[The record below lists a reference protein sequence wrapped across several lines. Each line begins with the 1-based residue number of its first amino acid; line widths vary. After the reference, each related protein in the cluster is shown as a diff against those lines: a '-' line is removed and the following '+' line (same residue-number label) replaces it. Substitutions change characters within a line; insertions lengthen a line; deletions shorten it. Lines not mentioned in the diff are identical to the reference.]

1 MSRKQ
6 FEHQFLQNFNL
17 PRVDIDGKRHYRLPD
32 GSLAKSVTTAI
43 SDSMDK
49 THLYEWR
56 KRVGEDE
63 ANKIS
68 NQAAVRGTA
77 IHTICESY
85 LLNEPSYPE
94 GTMPSNIESF
104 KQLKPYI
111 DANIGLLYGIEHRLY
126 STKLKAAGT
135 ADCICEWN
143 GITTI
148 VDFKTSRKLK
158 KEEWI
163 QNYYLQ
169 ATTYA
174 MMAEELFNIEVPQF
188 AIMITV
194 DHEDP
199 QIFVKKK
206 APYVSRVLEIFN

>member
-1 MSRKQ
+1 MRKL
-6 FEHQFLQNFNL
+6 FEHQFLPNFDL
-17 PRVDIDGKRHYRLPD
+17 PRVEIEGKRFYQLPD

-43 SDSMDK
+43 GDSMDK

-56 KRVGEDE
+56 KRVGEEE

-68 NQAAVRGTA
+68 SQAAVRGTA
-77 IHTICESY
+77 IHSICESY
-85 LLNEPSYPE
+85 LMNESSFPK
-94 GTMPSNIESF
+94 GTMPSNIDSF
-104 KQLKPYI
+104 KQLKPYM

-135 ADCICEWN
+135 ADCICQWN
-143 GITTI
+143 GVPTI
-148 VDFKTSRKLK
+148 VDFKTSRKIK

-174 MMAEELFNIEVPQF
+174 MMVEELFDIEVPQF
-188 AIMITV
+188 CIMITV

-206 APYVSRVLEIFN
+206 APYVDRVLEIFR